1 VLLGCAATLAG
12 CGALPEDHAATDLLA
27 RSGSGLRKTLRGTP
41 GFLADQERGLVR
53 IGQRLASLPA
63 AAQAR
68 TVKLGNTLVRGSE
81 GQGDALARLLP
92 RASHGFGLAAEREL
106 QGTRRLA
113 ARADQVADRFGR
125 DATSLQRNTADLP
138 RHIHLARDILPMPTD
153 RERTVDLE
161 PAARRRTLLERILD
175 RMSL

>member
-1 VLLGCAATLAG
+1 M
-12 CGALPEDHAATDLLA
+12 
-27 RSGSGLRKTLRGTP
+27 RGTP

-113 ARADQVADRFGR
+113 ARADQLADRFGR
-125 DATSLQRNTADLP
+125 DATSLQRNTAALP
-138 RHIHLARDILPMPTD
+138 SPI
-153 RERTVDLE
+153 
-161 PAARRRTLLERILD
+161 
-175 RMSL
+175 